1 MFAAVSIIWIFFRV
15 EAVSQAFV
23 LLKNMTAV
31 WNPWVLF
38 DGSLLGLGLDGKD
51 WNVLFLGMGLLLGVD
66 LLRMKKISLPQ
77 LYVRQNLVFRWLVV
91 LAGVCAVLLL
101 GAYGAEYNAAQFIYF
116 QF

>member
-1 MFAAVSIIWIFFRV
+1 M
-15 EAVSQAFV
+15 
-23 LLKNMTAV
+23 
-31 WNPWVLF
+31 LF

-77 LYVRQNLVFRWLVV
+77 LYVKQNLVFRWLVV